1 MSKQMRKTL
10 GIFLAVCFLMSI
22 TAAAVSADPVDKSIT
37 SQKYTKGVM
46 QGIQGKE
53 MTKGKPVVIRN
64 LIIARNVVIFNG
76 RNTRPLIRAAVLKG
90 MTNNR
95 MTKNTGTTGNTGT
108 IDNTGTT
115 DNTGTADNTG
125 ITNNPCENIT

>member
-22 TAAAVSADPVDKSIT
+22 TAAAVSADPVDKSLT
-37 SQKYTKGVM
+37 SQKNIKGMM
-46 QGIQGKE
+46 QGMQGKE

-76 RNTRPLIRAAVLKG
+76 RNTRPLLRAAVLKG
-90 MTNNR
+90 MINNR
-95 MTKNTGTTGNTGT
+95 MTKNTGSTDSTSYNTGT
-108 IDNTGTT
+108 TGTTGTT
-115 DNTGTADNTG
+115 DNMGTADNT
-125 ITNNPCENIT
+125 CENTT

>member
-22 TAAAVSADPVDKSIT
+22 TAAAVSADPVDKSLT
-37 SQKYTKGVM
+37 SQKNIKGMM
-46 QGIQGKE
+46 QGMQGKE

-76 RNTRPLIRAAVLKG
+76 RNTRPLLRAAVLKG
-90 MTNNR
+90 MINNR
-95 MTKNTGTTGNTGT
+95 MTKNTGSTDSTSYTTGTTGA
-108 IDNTGTT
+108 TGTT
-115 DNTGTADNTG
+115 DNMGTADNT
-125 ITNNPCENIT
+125 CENTT